1 MGAEHTERTEP
12 SAADKADAQRW
23 AEISRECHP
32 PHSFAHRLWA
42 GTAKLLGGAAGMALG
57 GVAGAIAFE
66 NPFGGLIGGAA
77 GAYDGWEFA
86 ARYVDDAEQ
95 SDINACT
102 VNTPLG

>member
-1 MGAEHTERTEP
+1 MGADHTERTEP

-32 PHSFAHRLWA
+32 PHSFAFRTFA
-42 GTAKLLGGAAGMALG
+42 AVTKLLGGAAGMAVG

-66 NPFGGLIGGAA
+66 NPFGGIIGGAA
-77 GAYDGWEFA
+77 GAYDGWKFA

-95 SDINACT
+95 SAIDACT
-102 VNTPLG
+102 VSAPLG